1 MAHVVM
7 HVAVPVV
14 IAALTVVTSEHRA
27 GPSRHRAYRAANHR
41 PHRPAD
47 RSPGGDASEGAD
59 RLRRRRAGAE
69 RKAGQRNQGN
79 LVHDPLLPISTQ
91 RNHIV
96 ARFIPQFA
104 APRFSWD
111 HLPGMSIIVRIE
123 QSACRGPVL

>member
-1 MAHVVM
+1 VARVVM

-27 GPSRHRAYRAANHR
+27 GPRRHRAYRAANHR

-104 APRFSWD
+104 APRFSW
-111 HLPGMSIIVRIE
+111 
-123 QSACRGPVL
+123 

>member
-1 MAHVVM
+1 VAHVVV
-7 HVAVPVV
+7 HVAVTVV

-41 PHRPAD
+41 PHRAAD

-104 APRFSWD
+104 ASSLD
-111 HLPGMSIIVRIE
+111 HREKCG
-123 QSACRGPVL
+123 